1 MLIPERTRTD
11 QRRSGFPQPVAVT
24 ASKMRCHQPLRRG
37 ANPDSTVGSPIEC
50 TLNPLER
57 QCKARRNKFHERA
70 LFERL

>member
-1 MLIPERTRTD
+1 MLIPERTRAD
-11 QRRSGFPQPVAVT
+11 QRRSGFRQPVAMT
-24 ASKMRCHQPLRRG
+24 ESKMRCRQPLRRWASPG
-37 ANPDSTVGSPIEC
+37 SQVGSPIEC